1 MILKVKW
8 LIYLCLSILILRQL
22 ILKINFKNQIK
33 VLELSDDYSRS
44 TASYMFWYEDN
55 TKSVDFFK
63 SENEFETPAAADG
76 RTIAIK

>member
-1 MILKVKW
+1 
-8 LIYLCLSILILRQL
+8 
-22 ILKINFKNQIK
+22 
-33 VLELSDDYSRS
+33 
-44 TASYMFWYEDN
+44 MFWYEDN